1 MKQVVITISRQYGSG
16 GRILAKRL
24 AEELDVPYYD
34 KEIIQKV
41 SEQTGFTE
49 EYIRQTE
56 ARPTGSFLFDL
67 YNLTQVMPLPD
78 QVFIAQSKIIKDAAR
93 QPCVVVGRCAD
104 YVLDDHRCCLRVF
117 LQAPLEERVRRA
129 REEYRVGAVHTESF
143 VRQQDRYR
151 ASYYN
156 HFVGRKWGDMGNYDL
171 CVNTHV
177 GLENA
182 LTVIRTAAQALDGGI
197 R

>member
-24 AEELDVPYYD
+24 AEELDMPYYD

-129 REEYRVGAVHTESF
+129 REEYRVEAVHTESF
-143 VRQQDRYR
+143 VRQQDRYQKT
-151 ASYYN
+151 A
-156 HFVGRKWGDMGNYDL
+156 DL
-171 CVNTHV
+171 LSDLRRHSAGANQWRRGV
-177 GLENA
+177 
-182 LTVIRTAAQALDGGI
+182 D
-197 R
+197 